1 MATYLLVME
10 HGAPCRR
17 RKSISNLVDLTP
29 VPERVNKNCVCQLRC
44 SSSTFAQVLILTSLV
59 DSIERVALFTVC
71 RGIGTELERLLSVTL
86 SLLAKEEA
94 IE

>member
-1 MATYLLVME
+1 ME

-29 VPERVNKNCVCQLRC
+29 VPVPERVNKNCVANLRC